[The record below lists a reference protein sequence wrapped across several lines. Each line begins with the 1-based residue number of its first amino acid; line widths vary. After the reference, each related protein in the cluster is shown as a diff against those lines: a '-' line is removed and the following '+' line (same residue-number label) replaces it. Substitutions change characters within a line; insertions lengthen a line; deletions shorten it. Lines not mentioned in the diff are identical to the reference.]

1 MDVAARKAYLHIPG
15 ATALITGASSGIGA
29 ATARLLATEG
39 FRLAV
44 QSRGGPAL
52 EDVAYRT
59 GAQVCVADLIE
70 SDAAQ
75 RVYHE
80 VRGTFGPLDLLV
92 CNAGAGWEG
101 ELAAMPAADIEN
113 LLRLNVHAN
122 MHLVRAF
129 APEMVRRGR
138 GHIVLVCSIAG
149 SMGVPGE
156 SVYSA
161 SKAALRVFGQSM
173 GLELARAGV
182 GVTVVNPGV
191 VDTEF
196 FTRRGSPYTRSR
208 PRPVPAE
215 RVAAALLRGARHGR
229 DEVFVPGWL
238 RLPARLQGALPG
250 PIGAIRRR
258 LD

>member
-1 MDVAARKAYLHIPG
+1 MAARKAYLNGPG

-29 ATARLLATEG
+29 ATARLLSDEN

-52 EDVAYRT
+52 EDVAHRC
-59 GAQVCVADLIE
+59 GAQVCVADLTE
-70 SDAAQ
+70 PDAAQ
-75 RVYHE
+75 RVYDE
-80 VRGTFGPLDLLV
+80 VSGRLGPVDLLV

-101 ELAAMPAADIEN
+101 ELTAMPADDIEN

-138 GHIVLVCSIAG
+138 GHIVLVSSIAG
-149 SMGVPGE
+149 SMGVSGE

-191 VDTEF
+191 VDTAF
-196 FTRRGSPYTRSR
+196 FTRRGSPYSRSR
-208 PRPVPAE
+208 PRLVPPE
-215 RVAAALLRGARHGR
+215 RVAAALLRGARCGR
-229 DEVFVPGWL
+229 EEVFVPAWL
-238 RLPARLQGALPG
+238 RIPARLQGAIPAA
-250 PIGAIRRR
+250 IGAIRRR
-258 LD
+258 LG